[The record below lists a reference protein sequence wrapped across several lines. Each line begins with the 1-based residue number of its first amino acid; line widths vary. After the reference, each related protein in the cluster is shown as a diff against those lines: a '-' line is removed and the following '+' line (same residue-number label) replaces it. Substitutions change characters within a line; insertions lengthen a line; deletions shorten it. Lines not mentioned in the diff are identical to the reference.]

1 MRHALLSNF
10 IVVRKNSGEVIAKAD
25 QKVGYIHVVL
35 KNNGRMV
42 VL

>member
-10 IVVRKNSGEVIAKAD
+10 IVVRKNSGEVIARAD
-25 QKVGYIHVVL
+25 QKTRYVHVVL